1 MDYQAMVPSYES
13 LDTKSLTFYHLL
25 SLALIQGITEF
36 LPISSSGHLI
46 LLPSFTNFPDQG
58 LLIDV
63 SVHVGTLLAVI
74 IYFFRDSLSI
84 LKGFSDL
91 ATGNRHSVPAQLTKF
106 LIWATIPVIILGL
119 ILKIT
124 DIIDLLRNI
133 KVIGWTMI
141 IFGIFLYLADRFSF
155 SKKIN
160 LNYSIKEALIMGLWQ
175 SAALIPG
182 TSRSGATI
190 TAARIL
196 GYKRKSAARIAMLMS
211 IPTILASG
219 SLEIIDVWHKV
230 DFNHFN
236 DAIIVICLSFI
247 FAFLTLTIMMR
258 LLNSIS
264 FTPYVIYRIL
274 LGVLLLAIAYN

>member
-1 MDYQAMVPSYES
+1 MVPSYES

-25 SLALIQGITEF
+25 SLALIQGVTEF

-124 DIIDLLRNI
+124 DIIDLLRNM

-141 IFGIFLYLADRFSF
+141 IFGVFLYLADRFSF

-175 SAALIPG
+175 SVALIPG

-247 FAFLTLTIMMR
+247 FAFLTLAIMMR

>member
-1 MDYQAMVPSYES
+1 MVPSYES

-247 FAFLTLTIMMR
+247 FAFLTLTIMMQ

>member
-1 MDYQAMVPSYES
+1 MVLSYES

-63 SVHVGTLLAVI
+63 SVHVGTLLAVV

-124 DIIDLLRNI
+124 DLIDLLRNI

-160 LNYSIKEALIMGLWQ
+160 LNYSIKDALIMGLWQ

-219 SLEIIDVWHKV
+219 SLEIIDVWHKAN
-230 DFNHFN
+230 FNHFN
-236 DAIIVICLSFI
+236 DAVIVICLSFI

>member
-1 MDYQAMVPSYES
+1 MVLSYES

-46 LLPSFTNFPDQG
+46 LLTSFTNFPDQG

-63 SVHVGTLLAVI
+63 SVHMGTLLAVV

-91 ATGNRHSVPAQLTKF
+91 TTGNRHSVPAQLTKF

-124 DIIDLLRNI
+124 DLIDLLRNI

-160 LNYSIKEALIMGLWQ
+160 LNYSIKDALIMGLWQ

-219 SLEIIDVWHKV
+219 SLEIIDVWHKA

-236 DAIIVICLSFI
+236 DAVIVICLSFI

>member
-1 MDYQAMVPSYES
+1 MVPSYES

-155 SKKIN
+155 SEKIN

>member
-1 MDYQAMVPSYES
+1 M
-13 LDTKSLTFYHLL
+13 
-25 SLALIQGITEF
+25 
-36 LPISSSGHLI
+36 
-46 LLPSFTNFPDQG
+46 
-58 LLIDV
+58 IDV

-74 IYFFRDSLSI
+74 IYFWRDSLSI
-84 LKGFSDL
+84 LKGLSDL
-91 ATGNRHSVPAQLTKF
+91 VTGNRHSMSAQLTKF
-106 LIWATIPVIILGL
+106 LILATIPVIILGL

-141 IFGIFLYLADRFSF
+141 IFGIFLYLADHFSF

-160 LNYSIKEALIMGLWQ
+160 LNYSIKAALIMGLWQ

-219 SLEIIDVWHKV
+219 SLEIIDVWHQA

>member
-1 MDYQAMVPSYES
+1 MVPSYES

-141 IFGIFLYLADRFSF
+141 IFGVFLYLADRFSF

-175 SAALIPG
+175 SVALIPG

-196 GYKRKSAARIAMLMS
+196 AYKRKSAARIAMLMS

>member
-1 MDYQAMVPSYES
+1 MVPSYES

-175 SAALIPG
+175 SVALIPG

>member
-1 MDYQAMVPSYES
+1 MEPSYES

-141 IFGIFLYLADRFSF
+141 IFGVFLYLADRFSF

-160 LNYSIKEALIMGLWQ
+160 LNYSIKDALIMGLWQ

-219 SLEIIDVWHKV
+219 SLEIIDVWHKA

-236 DAIIVICLSFI
+236 DAVIVICLSFI

>member
-1 MDYQAMVPSYES
+1 MVLSYES

-63 SVHVGTLLAVI
+63 SVHMGTLLAVV

-106 LIWATIPVIILGL
+106 LILATIPVIILGL

-124 DIIDLLRNI
+124 DLIDLLRNI

-160 LNYSIKEALIMGLWQ
+160 LNYSIKDALIMGLWQ

-219 SLEIIDVWHKV
+219 SLEIIDVWHKA

-236 DAIIVICLSFI
+236 DAVIVICLSFI

>member
-1 MDYQAMVPSYES
+1 M
-13 LDTKSLTFYHLL
+13 TFYHLL

-74 IYFFRDSLSI
+74 IYFWRDSLSI
-84 LKGFSDL
+84 LKGLSDL
-91 ATGNRHSVPAQLTKF
+91 VTGNRHSMSAQLTKF
-106 LIWATIPVIILGL
+106 LILATIPVIVLGL

-141 IFGIFLYLADRFSF
+141 IFGIFLYLADHFSF

-160 LNYSIKEALIMGLWQ
+160 LNYSIKDALIMGLWQ

-219 SLEIIDVWHKV
+219 SLEIIDVWHKA

>member
-1 MDYQAMVPSYES
+1 MVPSYES

-190 TAARIL
+190 TAARML

>member
-1 MDYQAMVPSYES
+1 MVLSYES

-106 LIWATIPVIILGL
+106 LILATIPVIILGL

-124 DIIDLLRNI
+124 DLIDLLRNI

-160 LNYSIKEALIMGLWQ
+160 LNYSIKDALIMGLWQ

>member
-1 MDYQAMVPSYES
+1 MVPSYES

-141 IFGIFLYLADRFSF
+141 IFGVFLYLADRFSF

-160 LNYSIKEALIMGLWQ
+160 LNYSIKDALIMGLWQ

>member
-1 MDYQAMVPSYES
+1 MVLSYES

-63 SVHVGTLLAVI
+63 SVHVGTLLAVV

-84 LKGFSDL
+84 LKGVSDL
-91 ATGNRHSVPAQLTKF
+91 VTGNRHSVPAQLTKF

-124 DIIDLLRNI
+124 DLIDVLRNI

-160 LNYSIKEALIMGLWQ
+160 LNYSIKDALIMGLWQ

-219 SLEIIDVWHKV
+219 SLEIIDVWHKA

-236 DAIIVICLSFI
+236 DAVIVICLSFI

>member
-1 MDYQAMVPSYES
+1 MVLSYES

-63 SVHVGTLLAVI
+63 SVHMGTLLAVV

-91 ATGNRHSVPAQLTKF
+91 TTGNRHSVPAQLTKF

-124 DIIDLLRNI
+124 DLIDLLRNI

-160 LNYSIKEALIMGLWQ
+160 LNYSIKDALIMGLWQ

-219 SLEIIDVWHKV
+219 SLEIIDVWHKA

-236 DAIIVICLSFI
+236 DAVIVICLSFI

>member
-1 MDYQAMVPSYES
+1 MVLSYES

-63 SVHVGTLLAVI
+63 SVHVGTLLAVV

-84 LKGFSDL
+84 LKGVSDL
-91 ATGNRHSVPAQLTKF
+91 VTGNRHSVPAQLTKF

-124 DIIDLLRNI
+124 DLIDLLRNI

-141 IFGIFLYLADRFSF
+141 IFGIFLYLADHFSF

-160 LNYSIKEALIMGLWQ
+160 LNYSIKDALIMGLWQ

-219 SLEIIDVWHKV
+219 SLEIIDVWHKA

-236 DAIIVICLSFI
+236 DAVIVICLSFI

>member
-1 MDYQAMVPSYES
+1 MVPSYES

-141 IFGIFLYLADRFSF
+141 IFGVFLYLADRFSF

-160 LNYSIKEALIMGLWQ
+160 LNNSIKEALIMGLWQ

>member
-1 MDYQAMVPSYES
+1 MVLSYES

-219 SLEIIDVWHKV
+219 SLEIIDVWHKA

-236 DAIIVICLSFI
+236 DAVIVICLSFI

>member
-1 MDYQAMVPSYES
+1 MVLSYES

-141 IFGIFLYLADRFSF
+141 IFGIFLYLADHFSF

-160 LNYSIKEALIMGLWQ
+160 LNYSIRDALIMGLWQ

>member
-124 DIIDLLRNI
+124 DLIDLLRNI

>member
-1 MDYQAMVPSYES
+1 MVPSYES

-124 DIIDLLRNI
+124 DLIDLLRNI

-160 LNYSIKEALIMGLWQ
+160 LNYSIKDALIMGLWQ

>member
-1 MDYQAMVPSYES
+1 MLLSYES

-63 SVHVGTLLAVI
+63 AVHVGTLLAVV
-74 IYFFRDSLSI
+74 IYFWKDSLSI

-91 ATGNRHSVPAQLTKF
+91 ATGNRHSRSAQLTKF
-106 LIWATIPVIILGL
+106 LTLATIPVIVLGL

-124 DIIDLLRNI
+124 DIIDIFRSI

-141 IFGIFLYLADRFSF
+141 IFGIFLYWADRFSLNE
-155 SKKIN
+155 KIN
-160 LNYSIKEALIMGLWQ
+160 LNYNIKDALVMGLWQ

-196 GYKRKSAARIAMLMS
+196 GYERKSAARIAMLMS

-219 SLEIIDVWHKV
+219 SLEIFNVWHKA
-230 DFNHFN
+230 DFSHFN
-236 DAIIVICLSFI
+236 DAIIVISLSFI
-247 FAFLTLTIMMR
+247 FAFLTLSIMMR

-274 LGVLLLAIAYN
+274 LGILLLAIAYN

>member
-1 MDYQAMVPSYES
+1 MVPSYES

-155 SKKIN
+155 SEKIN

-247 FAFLTLTIMMR
+247 FAFLTLTIMMQ

>member
-1 MDYQAMVPSYES
+1 MVPSYES

-141 IFGIFLYLADRFSF
+141 IFGVFLYLADHFSF

>member
-1 MDYQAMVPSYES
+1 MVLSYES

-124 DIIDLLRNI
+124 DLIDVLRNI

-141 IFGIFLYLADRFSF
+141 IFGIFLYLADHFSF
-155 SKKIN
+155 SEKIN

-175 SAALIPG
+175 SVALIPG

-236 DAIIVICLSFI
+236 DAIIVICFSFI

-274 LGVLLLAIAYN
+274 LGILLLAIAYN

>member
-1 MDYQAMVPSYES
+1 MVPSYES

-141 IFGIFLYLADRFSF
+141 IFGVFLYLADHFSF

-175 SAALIPG
+175 SVALIPG

>member
-1 MDYQAMVPSYES
+1 MVLSYES

-219 SLEIIDVWHKV
+219 SLVIIDVWHKV
-230 DFNHFN
+230 EFIHFY
-236 DAIIVICLSFI
+236 DAIIVISLSFI
-247 FAFLTLTIMMR
+247 IAFLTLTIMMR

>member
-1 MDYQAMVPSYES
+1 MIPSYES
-13 LDTKSLTFYHLL
+13 LDTKLLTFYHLL

-63 SVHVGTLLAVI
+63 SVHVGALLAVI

-91 ATGNRHSVPAQLTKF
+91 ATGNRHSVSAQLTKF
-106 LIWATIPVIILGL
+106 LLWATIPVIILGL

-196 GYKRKSAARIAMLMS
+196 GYKRKSAARISMLMS

-219 SLEIIDVWHKV
+219 SLEIIDEWHKV

>member
-1 MDYQAMVPSYES
+1 MLLSYES
-13 LDTKSLTFYHLL
+13 LDTKSLTFYHLF

-63 SVHVGTLLAVI
+63 SVHVGTLLAVV
-74 IYFFRDSLSI
+74 IYFWRDSLSI

-91 ATGNRHSVPAQLTKF
+91 VTGNRHSGSAQLTKF
-106 LIWATIPVIILGL
+106 LTLATIPVIVLGL

-124 DIIDLLRNI
+124 DLIDIFRNI

-141 IFGIFLYLADRFSF
+141 IFGIFLYLADRFSL
-155 SKKIN
+155 SEKIN
-160 LNYSIKEALIMGLWQ
+160 LNYSIKDAFIMGLWQ

-196 GYKRKSAARIAMLMS
+196 GYERKSAARIAMLMS

-219 SLEIIDVWHKV
+219 SLEIANVWHKA
-230 DFNHFN
+230 DFSHFN
-236 DAIIVICLSFI
+236 DAIVVISLSFI

-258 LLNSIS
+258 LLNSIN

-274 LGVLLLAIAYN
+274 LGILLLAIAYN

>member
-1 MDYQAMVPSYES
+1 MVPSYES

-160 LNYSIKEALIMGLWQ
+160 LNYSIKDALIMGLWQ

-219 SLEIIDVWHKV
+219 SLEIIDVWHKA

-236 DAIIVICLSFI
+236 DAVIVICLSFI

>member
-1 MDYQAMVPSYES
+1 MVPSYES

-175 SAALIPG
+175 SVALIPG

-196 GYKRKSAARIAMLMS
+196 AYKRKSAARIAMLMS

>member
-1 MDYQAMVPSYES
+1 MVPPYES

-63 SVHVGTLLAVI
+63 SVHMGTLLAVV

-106 LIWATIPVIILGL
+106 LILATIPVIILGL

-124 DIIDLLRNI
+124 DLIDLLRNI

-219 SLEIIDVWHKV
+219 SLEIIDVWHKA

>member
-1 MDYQAMVPSYES
+1 MVPSYES

-175 SAALIPG
+175 SVALIPG

-236 DAIIVICLSFI
+236 DAIIVIFLSFI

>member
-124 DIIDLLRNI
+124 DLIDLLRNI

-160 LNYSIKEALIMGLWQ
+160 LNYSIKDALIMGLWQ